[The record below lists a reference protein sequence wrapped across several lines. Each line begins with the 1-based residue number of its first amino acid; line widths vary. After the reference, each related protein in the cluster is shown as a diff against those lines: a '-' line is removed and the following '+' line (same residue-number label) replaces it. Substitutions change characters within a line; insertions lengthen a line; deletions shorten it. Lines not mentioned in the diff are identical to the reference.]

1 MCAVVLSYNV
11 GGTTLARKGLS
22 KEAIHMHDE
31 INITWEPEA
40 IKQMAGITEQVKAD
54 QMERRLAV
62 FVTAG
67 EGNLHI
73 ALTETEDSKPAHLV
87 IFLSD
92 EDPLNPVNIA
102 LED

>member
-1 MCAVVLSYNV
+1 
-11 GGTTLARKGLS
+11 
-22 KEAIHMHDE
+22 MHDE
-31 INITWEPEA
+31 INITWDEAA
-40 IKQMAGITEQVKAD
+40 IKQMEALTEQVKAD
-54 QMERRLAV
+54 QLERRIAV

-67 EGNLHI
+67 DGNLHI
-73 ALTETEDSKPAHLV
+73 ALTEIEGSKPAHLV

>member
-1 MCAVVLSYNV
+1 
-11 GGTTLARKGLS
+11 
-22 KEAIHMHDE
+22 MHDD
-31 INITWEPEA
+31 INITWDEAA
-40 IKQMAGITEQVKAD
+40 IKQMEGLTEQVKAD
-54 QMERRLAV
+54 QLERRIAV

-73 ALTETEDSKPAHLV
+73 ALTETEGSKPAHLV

>member
-1 MCAVVLSYNV
+1 
-11 GGTTLARKGLS
+11 
-22 KEAIHMHDE
+22 MHDE

-40 IKQMAGITEQVKAD
+40 IKQIEGITEQVKAD

-73 ALTETEDSKPAHLV
+73 ALTETEGSKSAHLV

>member
-1 MCAVVLSYNV
+1 MRAVALNYNI

-22 KEAIHMHDE
+22 KEATHMHDE
-31 INITWEPEA
+31 IKITWDEAA
-40 IKQMAGITEQVKAD
+40 IKQMEGITEQIKAD

-73 ALTETEDSKPAHLV
+73 AMSETEGSKPAHLF

>member
-1 MCAVVLSYNV
+1 
-11 GGTTLARKGLS
+11 
-22 KEAIHMHDE
+22 MHDE
-31 INITWEPEA
+31 INITWDEAA
-40 IKQMAGITEQVKAD
+40 IKQMAGLTEKVKAD
-54 QMERRLAV
+54 QLERRLAV

-73 ALTETEDSKPAHLV
+73 ALTETEGSKPAHLV

>member
-1 MCAVVLSYNV
+1 MALSYNV
-11 GGTTLARKGLS
+11 VGKTLARKGLS
-22 KEAIHMHDE
+22 KEATHMHDD
-31 INITWEPEA
+31 INITWDEAA
-40 IKQMAGITEQVKAD
+40 IKQMEGITEQVKAD
-54 QMERRLAV
+54 QIERRLAV

-73 ALTETEDSKPAHLV
+73 ALTETEGSKPAHLV

>member
-1 MCAVVLSYNV
+1 
-11 GGTTLARKGLS
+11 
-22 KEAIHMHDE
+22 MHDE
-31 INITWEPEA
+31 INITWDEVA
-40 IKQMAGITEQVKAD
+40 IKQMEGLTEQVKAD
-54 QMERRLAV
+54 QLERRIAV

-67 EGNLHI
+67 DRNLHI
-73 ALTETEDSKPAHLV
+73 ALTETEGSKPARLV

>member
-1 MCAVVLSYNV
+1 
-11 GGTTLARKGLS
+11 
-22 KEAIHMHDE
+22 MHDE
-31 INITWEPEA
+31 INITWDEAA
-40 IKQMAGITEQVKAD
+40 IKQMEGLTEQVKAD
-54 QMERRLAV
+54 QLKRRIAV

-73 ALTETEDSKPAHLV
+73 ALTETEGSKQAHLV

>member
-1 MCAVVLSYNV
+1 
-11 GGTTLARKGLS
+11 
-22 KEAIHMHDE
+22 MHDE
-31 INITWEPEA
+31 INITWDPEV
-40 IKQMAGITEQVKAD
+40 IKQMEGITEQVKAD

-67 EGNLHI
+67 EAGEGKLHI
-73 ALTETEDSKPAHLV
+73 ALTETEGSKPAHLV